1 MVSTSVYAVLDLQ
14 LSQNRSEMYNR
25 FVIAIT
31 KTEIHFSTDPS
42 LLVIKL
48 ELKQKHKIRT
58 RNITKTKSKAHE
70 PN

>member
-1 MVSTSVYAVLDLQ
+1 MIATCDLPTCTWVSYSVVL
-14 LSQNRSEMYNR
+14 
-25 FVIAIT
+25 V